1 LAPSRTG
8 ARAGLEIPVGAGD
21 TDSLTREQSIS
32 LLDTLDKDINTFAMR
47 VKEWYGWHFPE
58 LVRTL
63 PSRGYLRAPVLKRP
77 RPRISLHGA

>member
-1 LAPSRTG
+1 M
-8 ARAGLEIPVGAGD
+8 EIPVGAGD